1 VKRGE
6 LLAVG
11 YRWRNGGVAPCLP
24 GGYPAITMKDARG
37 GIAGVFVDEDFDVR
51 TLPVGPP
58 DKAEP
63 VAREVRSV
71 SQDSRPPTA
80 WALPPANILKPGTYT
95 VWVSVG
101 TRTGTPKIALPLG
114 GEDGER
120 RYKLGEIRIVN

>member
-11 YRWRNGGVAPCLP
+11 CRWRNGGVAPCLP
-24 GGYPAITMKDARG
+24 GGYPAITMKDARA
-37 GIAGVFVDEDFDVR
+37 GIAGVFVDEDLDVR

-58 DKAEP
+58 DKAAAVTREAQS
-63 VAREVRSV
+63 VA
-71 SQDSRPPTA
+71 QDSRPLTG

-101 TRTGTPKIALPLG
+101 TRAQGLRRSRCPWEAKTVSGGTSWARSEL
-114 GEDGER
+114 
-120 RYKLGEIRIVN
+120 

>member
-1 VKRGE
+1 
-6 LLAVG
+6 
-11 YRWRNGGVAPCLP
+11 
-24 GGYPAITMKDARG
+24 
-37 GIAGVFVDEDFDVR
+37 VFVDEDFDVR

-58 DKAEP
+58 DKAAAVTREAQS
-63 VAREVRSV
+63 VA
-71 SQDSRPPTA
+71 QDSRPLTG

-120 RYKLGEIRIVN
+120 RYKLGEIRMVN